1 MLFQVKHAN
10 MPARVEDE
18 WSDSD
23 EEYGSSGD
31 VETNVQLGIPDGSI
45 TTVGDLKDPRVSRI
59 GGHPVRF
66 THSFSCAI
74 FYSLCLVM
82 VLRFSLYPLP
92 LMYPSRNAKIVPTLC
107 NSFPKFGVRS
117 KIVLW
122 TARCIFGLVP
132 MESARKWME
141 GARTYT
147 RPCESAFD
155 VHEAIPQR
163 EGMEVSAL

>member
-1 MLFQVKHAN
+1 

-23 EEYGSSGD
+23 EEHDPSGD

-45 TTVGDLKDPRVSRI
+45 TVEEDLKDPRVSRI

-66 THSFSCAI
+66 VDSTSYGFSLY
-74 FYSLCLVM
+74 FVS

-92 LMYPSRNAKIVPTLC
+92 PMYPFRNAKIVRTPC
-107 NSFPKFGVRS
+107 NSSPRSGVQS
-117 KIVLW
+117 KVVLW

-132 MESARKWME
+132 TESVRKRTE
-141 GARTYT
+141 GT
-147 RPCESAFD
+147 
-155 VHEAIPQR
+155 QN
-163 EGMEVSAL
+163 